1 MLFIAHP
8 AEKALQDF
16 LFGIAPGAASSG
28 GDDAGDAGET
38 VRWLNSGWPVGLGG
52 RFAGANFNLR
62 AALAKFFE
70 EKPGENLLND
80 KTYPPIYE
88 PIYH

>member
-1 MLFIAHP
+1 M
-8 AEKALQDF
+8 ESN
-16 LFGIAPGAASSG
+16 SSKTYEEIME
-28 GDDAGDAGET
+28 D
-38 VRWLNSGWPVGLGG
+38 RIKNSP
-52 RFAGANFNLR
+52 
-62 AALAKFFE
+62 LAKFFE